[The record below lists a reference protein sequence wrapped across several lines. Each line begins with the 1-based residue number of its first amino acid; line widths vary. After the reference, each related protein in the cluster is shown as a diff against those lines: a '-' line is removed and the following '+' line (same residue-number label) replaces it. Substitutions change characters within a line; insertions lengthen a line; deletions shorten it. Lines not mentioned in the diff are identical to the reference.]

1 MHTENFRFLQK
12 TTNSLK
18 YTALILF
25 IFKLEQF
32 FGVQTVNFLQSKS
45 LVPDTSKG
53 KIIQCE
59 ILKIDREYPDK
70 ISRTKRRPCMYSYSI
85 MIENLRQIDHFFLP

>member
-53 KIIQCE
+53 K
-59 ILKIDREYPDK
+59 
-70 ISRTKRRPCMYSYSI
+70 
-85 MIENLRQIDHFFLP
+85 